1 MTKPSVTISAGD
13 SRPEGRGAGIAPRNR
28 FGSNPPTL
36 RAGALVAVL
45 GLLCACTGHAQMRG
59 GAPRGNFDDADANH
73 DGRVSLQEF
82 EDYATKRLAA
92 ANGRMAER
100 FKQLSPQEQ
109 ADRLQ
114 KRFNKLDHGQKGYLD
129 RNDWSGS

>member
-1 MTKPSVTISAGD
+1 MTKSSGTILAGD
-13 SRPEGRGAGIAPRNR
+13 SRPAARGAGMAPRR
-28 FGSNPPTL
+28 RCGSTAPGL
-36 RAGALVAVL
+36 RTAALVAVL
-45 GLLCACTGHAQMRG
+45 GLLGACSAYAQMQG
-59 GAPRGNFDDADANH
+59 PMRGNFDDADANH
-73 DGRVSLQEF
+73 DGRVTLAEF
-82 EDYATKRLAA
+82 KDYLTKRLTAG
-92 ANGRMAER
+92 NGPVAQR